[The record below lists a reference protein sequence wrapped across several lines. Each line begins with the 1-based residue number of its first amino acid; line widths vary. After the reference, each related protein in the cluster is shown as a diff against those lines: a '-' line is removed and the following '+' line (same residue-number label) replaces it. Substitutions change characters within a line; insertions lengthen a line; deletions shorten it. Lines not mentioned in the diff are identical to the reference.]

1 MKKITLIMM
10 ILSVLSKVLG
20 FVREIV
26 LSNIHGASV
35 ISDAFIFSN
44 NLAGLIFSVIIAAFV
59 TGLIP
64 MYTQIE
70 KKEGQE
76 EANLFINNVQ
86 NTMVL
91 IGIVISLFFFLFTE
105 VGLSLLL
112 PGASSELMVYLIPF
126 TKVTIFSIILTCF
139 IQVLTGFLHIKSS
152 FITPILIAFPSNL
165 ILIVAIY
172 LSSKMGYMIL
182 PYAIVLAYLSQAVI
196 IYLHARRRGF
206 QFKAYINFN
215 DKNLRIMLSLAV
227 PLILGSATSTI
238 GGLVNQSIVSSTVG
252 GISYINYAT
261 RVGNIIEGIF
271 GVAIVS
277 VMYPSLSRMVAK
289 KDYKQAKD
297 VFEHSLITLILFI
310 LPAATGMIFL
320 ARPIVEFIY
329 LRGNFTLNEVQ
340 ILMPVFLTYSFGLV
354 SYSTYGLMAKVFYS
368 FQDTRTP
375 MFVAIFNI
383 SVQIF
388 LGLVLSSKFGLP
400 GVTAAMAISS
410 TIGVLTLIILSKKLF
425 QESVGLKVISN
436 TTKILISSI
445 IMGLVSYVSYGYLGN
460 YISSTLTLLLSIL
473 MGASIYIV
481 SILIFKVN
489 VVSEFIKNLRYKSNE
504 D

>member
-10 ILSVLSKVLG
+10 ILSVVSKVLG
-20 FVREIV
+20 FAREIV

-44 NLAGLIFSVIIAAFV
+44 NLSGLIFSVIIAAFV

-70 KKEGQE
+70 KKEGE
-76 EANLFINNVQ
+76 VEANLFINNVQ

-91 IGIVISLFFFLFTE
+91 IALVLSLFFFFFTE
-105 VGLSLLL
+105 LGLSLLL
-112 PGASSELMVYLIPF
+112 PGASTELMVYLIPF
-126 TKVTIFSIILTCF
+126 TKVSIFSIILTCF

-152 FITPILIAFPSNL
+152 FIIPILIAFPSNI
-165 ILIVAIY
+165 ILIVATY

-182 PYAIVLAYLSQAVI
+182 PYAIVIAYLSQATI
-196 IYLHARRRGF
+196 IWLHARRKGF
-206 QFKAYINFN
+206 HFRAYINFN
-215 DKNLRIMLSLAV
+215 DKNLKIMLRLAI

-238 GGLVNQSIVSSTVG
+238 GGLVNQSLVSSTVG

-261 RVGNIIEGIF
+261 RVGNIIEGVF

-277 VMYPSLSRMVAK
+277 VMYPSLSKMVAQ
-289 KDYKQAKD
+289 KDFKQAKN

-310 LPAATGMIFL
+310 LPAAIGMIFL
-320 ARPIVEFIY
+320 GRPIVEFIY
-329 LRGNFTLNEVQ
+329 LRGNFTVNEVQ

-354 SYSTYGLMAKVFYS
+354 SYSTYGLMSKVFYS
-368 FQDTRTP
+368 FQDTKTP

-383 SVQIF
+383 SIQIF
-388 LGLVLSSKFGLP
+388 LGIVLSNKLGLH

-410 TIGVLTLIILSKKLF
+410 TIGVITLLILSKKLF
-425 QESVGLKVISN
+425 LESISGIVISN
-436 TTKILISSI
+436 SIKILVSSL
-445 IMGLVSYVSYGYLGN
+445 IMGLVSYICYGYLVN
-460 YISSTLTLLLSIL
+460 AVSSTLALVIAISL
-473 MGASIYIV
+473 GAGTYIV
-481 SILIFKVN
+481 SILILKVN
-489 VVSEFIKNLRYKSNE
+489 VVSEFMQNLRYR
-504 D
+504 